1 MSAKNPRQGESGVAL
16 LVAVMMLVLMGMIGI
31 AALETVTQD
40 RKVAGFQ
47 TRARAAFY
55 AAEAG
60 LGTSKNLVRTTG
72 ERTIMPV
79 LATTNLADTATYP
92 HGRPSFTGDPGDP
105 GDPGFPNPAVRYVR
119 DGAPWVQGGD
129 LRVGRQKLV
138 NTLWQANVQGNT
150 PDGAMARLEA
160 MLSKLLS
167 SGYGG

>member
-1 MSAKNPRQGESGVAL
+1 MSAKNPRQSESGVAL

-60 LGTSKNLVRTTG
+60 LGTSKNLVRTAG
-72 ERTIMPV
+72 ERTTIPV
-79 LATTNLADTATYP
+79 LATTNLGDTTTYP
-92 HGRPSFTGDPGDP
+92 HGRPSFKGDPD
-105 GDPGFPNPAVRYVR
+105 FANPVHYVR
-119 DGAPWVQGGD
+119 DGAPWAQGGD
-129 LRVGRQKLV
+129 LRVGKQKLV
-138 NTLWQANVQGNT
+138 NTLWQANVEGDT

>member
-1 MSAKNPRQGESGVAL
+1 MSAKNTRQSESGVAL

-60 LGTSKNLVRTTG
+60 LGTSKNLVRKAG
-72 ERTIMPV
+72 ERTTIPV
-79 LATTNLADTATYP
+79 LATTNLSDTATYP
-92 HGRPSFTGDPGDP
+92 YGRPSFTADPD
-105 GDPGFPNPAVRYVR
+105 FPNPVRYVR

-129 LRVGRQKLV
+129 LRMGRQKLV
-138 NTLWQANVQGNT
+138 NTLWQANVRGDT
-150 PDGAMARLEA
+150 PDGATARLEA
-160 MLSKLLS
+160 MLSKLLA

>member
-1 MSAKNPRQGESGVAL
+1 MRAKHSRRSESGVAL

-60 LGTSKNLVRTTG
+60 LGTSKNLVRTAG
-72 ERTIMPV
+72 ERTSIPV
-79 LATTNLADTATYP
+79 LVTTNLGDTATYP
-92 HGRPSFTGDPGDP
+92 YGRPSFRGDPD
-105 GDPGFPNPAVRYVR
+105 FANPLRYVR

-129 LRVGRQKLV
+129 LRVGKQKLV

>member
-1 MSAKNPRQGESGVAL
+1 MSATNPRRSESGVAL

-60 LGTSKNLVRTTG
+60 LGTSKNLVRTAG
-72 ERTIMPV
+72 ERTTIPV
-79 LATTNLADTATYP
+79 LATTSLGDTATYP
-92 HGRPSFTGDPGDP
+92 YGRPSFTRDPD
-105 GDPGFPNPAVRYVR
+105 FANAVRYVR
-119 DGAPWVQGGD
+119 DGAPWAQGGD
-129 LRVGRQKLV
+129 LRVGKQKLV
-138 NTLWQANVQGNT
+138 NTLWQANVEGDT
-150 PDGAMARLEA
+150 PDGATARLEA
-160 MLSKLLS
+160 MLSKLLA

>member
-1 MSAKNPRQGESGVAL
+1 MSAKNPRQSESGVAL

-60 LGTSKNLVRTTG
+60 LGTSKNLVRTAG
-72 ERTIMPV
+72 ERTSIPV
-79 LATTNLADTATYP
+79 LATTNLGDAATYP
-92 HGRPSFTGDPGDP
+92 HGRPSFRGDPE
-105 GDPGFPNPAVRYVR
+105 FANAVRYVR
-119 DGAPWVQGGD
+119 DGAPWAQGGD
-129 LRVGRQKLV
+129 LRVGKQKLV
-138 NTLWQANVQGNT
+138 NTLWQANVEGDT

-160 MLSKLLS
+160 MLTKLLS